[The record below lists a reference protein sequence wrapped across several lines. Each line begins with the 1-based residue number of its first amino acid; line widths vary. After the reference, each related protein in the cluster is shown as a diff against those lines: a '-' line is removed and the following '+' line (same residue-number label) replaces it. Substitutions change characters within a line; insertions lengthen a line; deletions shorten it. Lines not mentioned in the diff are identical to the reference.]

1 MSSSGLDNQ
10 LFIKTLIK
18 LLSYVLVIQISA
30 KLCLLKFIIA
40 FLDISRLK
48 MIDKAS
54 INVVQFII
62 AFHKRKA
69 RMGFFFHQLQ
79 RGAVQVISEALNFA
93 TVNTCA
99 S

>member
-18 LLSYVLVIQISA
+18 LLSDVLVIQISA

-40 FLDISRLK
+40 FHDISRLK

-62 AFHKRKA
+62 AFHDRKA
-69 RMGFFFHQLQ
+69 SMGLFFHQLR
-79 RGAVQVISEALNFA
+79 RGAVQVISEALNLA
-93 TVNTCA
+93 TVNTRA

>member
-18 LLSYVLVIQISA
+18 LLSDVLVIQISA

-40 FLDISRLK
+40 FLDISTLK

-54 INVVQFII
+54 MNVVQFII
-62 AFHKRKA
+62 AFHDRKA
-69 RMGFFFHQLQ
+69 SMGLFFHQLQ
-79 RGAVQVISEALNFA
+79 RGAVQVISEALNLA
-93 TVNTCA
+93 TVNTRA

>member
-10 LFIKTLIK
+10 LLIKTVIK
-18 LLSYVLVIQISA
+18 LLSDVLVIQISA

-40 FLDISRLK
+40 FLDIRRQK

-54 INVVQFII
+54 MNVVQFII

-69 RMGFFFHQLQ
+69 SMGLFFHQLQ

-93 TVNTCA
+93 TVNACA